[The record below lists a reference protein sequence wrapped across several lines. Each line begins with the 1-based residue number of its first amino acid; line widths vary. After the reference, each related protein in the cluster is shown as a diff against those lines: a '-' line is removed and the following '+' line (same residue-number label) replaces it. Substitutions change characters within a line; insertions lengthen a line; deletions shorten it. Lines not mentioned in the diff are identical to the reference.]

1 MDPQNSSCEGNLET
15 SQAST
20 SQLSDLLQSAVLNI
34 SSNEKINETSNE
46 KVSVSSSNS
55 CNNEYSSTNCHIAHL
70 PEHSK
75 NLNCNNGSNL
85 NSPSK
90 TSKKKNAKKK
100 ERLEKLQIEM
110 ANDNKQPETIQ
121 TAPAAPT
128 QNGTTS
134 VHDFFLKYITPLY
147 PSANSRYLENR
158 AHHPQYFLMQNVHF
172 GELYHNH
179 QIAANLPNSPFLQQP
194 HPSNSQNAL
203 FHYTPPFHHYNHPKY
218 LQNALQ
224 HPLLNKNLVHTNHH
238 NFQQAS
244 GIHPLI
250 TSSTFINSQ
259 ITQNEHVSQH
269 TINNSPRQR
278 NSSKKKDVSDNEE
291 RQFSPYL
298 SIEEVEKG
306 LQDDSLLEGV
316 LRINPRQFQH
326 SYVSSADKSQQD
338 VLIDG
343 VKNRNRALEGDIVII
358 QYIEDD
364 SEENKTNGEEKQK
377 KGKVVFIKEKFHTR
391 LCIGN
396 LKLMPDKSRQRA
408 LFVPRDYRVP
418 RLNIPFTNWPNN
430 FYTESKSYENTLFL
444 AKIEEWNDVRFAK
457 AKIICQIGQ
466 SGDMETETKAILAQT
481 DLDITPFGPE
491 VRQFFPNSDYII
503 PEAEISLRKDCRNM
517 CIFSIDPFSCRD
529 VDDAI
534 SCERLSNGNFEIG
547 VHISDV
553 AHFLAENTILDK
565 KVAEKATTIYMVE
578 RAYHMLPDELCMLC
592 SLSSGVDKLAFSI
605 FWEMTEDAQVVRHTF
620 AKTVIHC
627 CGQLAYENA
636 QAVLDNN
643 ENAESTFPE
652 LYNGFSFKDIEQRIK
667 KLGELSAILRE
678 RRFEGGALKLD
689 QPKVSFHLNPANG
702 LPESFLISYS
712 KTSHQLIE
720 EFMLLA
726 NITVAHR
733 IYDDH
738 PTIAFLRSHPPPSV
752 YMLKQLAKSLKPMGI
767 NLEINSAG
775 ELNKSLLPYVGS
787 DSTDKGRVMV
797 LNMLCAKPMAR
808 AKYFCAGGPEDDYSH
823 YALNVPLYTHF
834 TSPIRRY
841 ADVMVHRLLAAS
853 LQYRETPQ
861 WEEDVVSMIAAQC
874 NKQKYNAKKA
884 GELSTKLYIL
894 KYIELNTPVITE
906 AVVVEIREKYIDVIV
921 VSMGLNRR
929 IFFNSDFPGEYE
941 CIKSDAG
948 IKLSK
953 MKLTWMKSDDLPN
966 ITQMIEVF
974 SLLQIEMHKGDDLV
988 KVETKLVRPQC
999 TNS

>member
-1 MDPQNSSCEGNLET
+1 MDPQNSSCEGNIEA

-20 SQLSDLLQSAVLNI
+20 SQLSDLLQSATLNI
-34 SSNEKINETSNE
+34 SSNEKINETKKQIVSASTSNSYSNE
-46 KVSVSSSNS
+46 
-55 CNNEYSSTNCHIAHL
+55 ESSTNCHNANL
-70 PEHSK
+70 PEPSK
-75 NLNCNNGSNL
+75 NIAINNDSSQ

-100 ERLEKLQIEM
+100 ERLKKLQIEM

-128 QNGTTS
+128 QNGITS
-134 VHDFFLKYITPLY
+134 VHDFFLKHITPLY
-147 PSANSRYLENR
+147 ASANSRYLENLT
-158 AHHPQYFLMQNVHF
+158 HHPQYFLMQNVHF
-172 GELYHNH
+172 GEMYHNH
-179 QIAANLPNSPFLQQP
+179 PIAASLPNSPFLQQSYP
-194 HPSNSQNAL
+194 LNSQNAL
-203 FHYTPPFHHYNHPKY
+203 FQNTPILHHNQPKY
-218 LQNALQ
+218 FQNALQ
-224 HPLLNKNLVHTNHH
+224 HPLLSKSFAHTNHH

-244 GIHPLI
+244 GVHPMI
-250 TSSTFINSQ
+250 KSSTFINSQ
-259 ITQNEHVSQH
+259 ITQNEHLSQH
-269 TINNSPRQR
+269 TMNSSPRQR
-278 NSSKKKDVSDNEE
+278 VNAKKKDISDNEE

-306 LQDDSLLEGV
+306 LQNDTLLEGV

-326 SYVSSADKSQQD
+326 SYVSSADKSEQD

-358 QYIEDD
+358 QFIEDD
-364 SEENKTNGEEKQK
+364 SEENKANGEDKQK
-377 KGKVVFIKEKFHTR
+377 KGKVVFIKEKVHTR

-418 RLNIPFTNWPNN
+418 RLNIPFTSWPNN
-430 FYTESKSYENTLFL
+430 FYKEAKSYENTLFL
-444 AKIEEWNDVRFAK
+444 AKIEEWKDVRFAMG
-457 AKIICQIGQ
+457 KIIRQIGQ

-481 DLDITPFGPE
+481 DLDVTPYGSE
-491 VRQFFPNSDYII
+491 VRQFYPNSDYVI
-503 PEAEISLRKDCRNM
+503 PEEEISLRKDCRKM

-529 VDDAI
+529 VDDAV

-578 RAYHMLPDELCMLC
+578 KAYHMLPDDLCMLC
-592 SLSSGVDKLAFSI
+592 SLFSGADKLAFSI
-605 FWEMTEDAQVVRHTF
+605 FWEMTEDAQIVRHTF
-620 AKTVIHC
+620 TKTVIHS

-636 QAVLDNN
+636 QAVLDNI
-643 ENAESTFPE
+643 ENAESSFPE
-652 LYNGFSFKDIEQRIK
+652 LCNGFSFKDVKQRIK

-678 RRFEGGALKLD
+678 RRYGGGALKLD

-702 LPESFLISYS
+702 LPDSFLISES

-738 PTIAFLRSHPPPSV
+738 PTLAFLRCHPPPSV

-767 NLEINSAG
+767 NIEINSAG
-775 ELNKSLLPYVGS
+775 ELHKSLLPYIGP
-787 DSTDKGRVMV
+787 DSTDRGRVMV

-808 AKYFCAGGPEDDYSH
+808 AKYFCAGSAEDDYSH

-841 ADVMVHRLLAAS
+841 ADIMVHRYSYLFK
-853 LQYRETPQ
+853 
-861 WEEDVVSMIAAQC
+861 C
-874 NKQKYNAKKA
+874 NLFQN
-884 GELSTKLYIL
+884 L
-894 KYIELNTPVITE
+894 
-906 AVVVEIREKYIDVIV
+906 
-921 VSMGLNRR
+921 
-929 IFFNSDFPGEYE
+929 SDFTV
-941 CIKSDAG
+941 
-948 IKLSK
+948 
-953 MKLTWMKSDDLPN
+953 LTL
-966 ITQMIEVF
+966 F
-974 SLLQIEMHKGDDLV
+974 L
-988 KVETKLVRPQC
+988 
-999 TNS
+999 